1 MTDSPLI
8 LDDEVDVVLD
18 TAPTAAPMKTD
29 AILDKLMARISKPE
43 AVSSTLK
50 VMVYSEPGV
59 GKTTFLGTSPNCLV
73 IDVERGARTLQGTD
87 TDVLE
92 YVSIEQ
98 IDKLVDYLLIN
109 DPAFAKYDTI
119 AFDSISEMQ
128 RRLLDQQLAN
138 VSKTT
143 GAPVYKAGWDEWGVN
158 TQILRAM
165 VSRFRDIPKNL
176 IMTAHAKADKE
187 ESTGIMQ
194 MRPDLTPRLA
204 STIAGMFDIVGYMK
218 VNSKGE
224 RVMQVQPSKTVVAK
238 TRISGLPKEIT
249 NPTWDSINK

>member
-1 MTDSPLI
+1 MTDTPII
-8 LDDEVDVVLD
+8 LDDEPLMV
-18 TAPTAAPMKTD
+18 AADEPESPMD
-29 AILDKLMARISKPE
+29 AILSKLMSRISKPE
-43 AVSSTLK
+43 VLSSNLK
-50 VMVYSEPGV
+50 VLIYSEPGV
-59 GKTTFLGTSPNCLV
+59 GKTTFAGTSPNCLL
-73 IDVERGARTLQGTD
+73 IDVERGARTLQGTSV
-87 TDVLE
+87 DVME

-98 IDKLVDYLLIN
+98 IDKLVDYLLA
-109 DPAFAKYDTI
+109 DSPALAKYDTI

-128 RRLLDQQLAN
+128 RRLLDQQLGQA
-138 VSKTT
+138 SKKA

-204 STIAGMFDIVGYMK
+204 STIAGMFDVVGYMK

-224 RVMQVQPSKTVVAK
+224 RIMQVQPSKTVVAK
-238 TRISGLPKEIT
+238 SRIVELPKEIV
-249 NPTWDSINK
+249 NPTWSSLLV

>member
-1 MTDSPLI
+1 
-8 LDDEVDVVLD
+8 
-18 TAPTAAPMKTD
+18 
-29 AILDKLMARISKPE
+29 MARIAKPE
-43 AVSSTLK
+43 VTSTNLK
-50 VMVYSEPGV
+50 VLVYSEPGV

-73 IDVERGARTLQGTD
+73 IDVERGARTLMGTSV
-87 TDVLE
+87 DVME

-98 IDKLVDYLLIN
+98 IDKMVDYLLN
-109 DPAFAKYDTI
+109 DDPAFAKYDTI

-128 RRLLDQQLAN
+128 RRLLDQQLAMS
-138 VSKTT
+138 SKKV

-176 IMTAHAKADKE
+176 VMTAHAKADKE

-204 STIAGMFDIVGYMK
+204 STIAGMFDVVGYMK
-218 VNSKGE
+218 INSKGE
-224 RVMQVQPSKTVVAK
+224 RIMQVQPSKTVVAK
-238 TRISGLPKEIT
+238 SRIVGLPKEIV
-249 NPTWDSINK
+249 NPTWSTLTA